1 MFQKTPAQDLE
12 DVRSVMV
19 GLCYCASLF
28 SIPELSDIAP
38 RALLGLHLPGNIEK
52 WSSKTAI
59 NGFWEIR
66 YCLNDCFILNF
77 FVFIYYF

>member
-1 MFQKTPAQDLE
+1 MRVDDIRDFTIEEDLE

-28 SIPELSDIAP
+28 SMPELSDIAP

-66 YCLNDCFILNF
+66 YI
-77 FVFIYYF
+77 